1 MADSTSWQLALMRSR
16 LNTLERKAE
25 RPPADAAR
33 LLGECVRELKHTFE
47 FLEAAGERLATPIKL
62 EEGAELRSSRTGSL
76 QDPRQS
82 AVRRFRRDRPCGV
95 IVSCNAAAGNY

>member
-25 RPPADAAR
+25 QPQADATR

-47 FLEAAGERLATPIKL
+47 FLEAAGERLADADKDLKKST
-62 EEGAELRSSRTGSL
+62 ELRPSRTGSL
-76 QDPRQS
+76 RDPSSICCRMPSSRQTL
-82 AVRRFRRDRPCGV
+82 PE
-95 IVSCNAAAGNY
+95 